1 MRLKGKLVLLIVVFA
16 AVWGAWALAQRESSD
31 GAIPIDAKFVRRE
44 VRYEAI

>member
-1 MRLKGKLVLLIVVFA
+1 MRRKGKLVLQIIVAA